1 MVVKAVGANPHG
13 WLARLAGVM
22 LWRRLETRSI

>member
-1 MVVKAVGANPHG
+1 MVVKALGANPHG
-13 WLARLAGVM
+13 WLARLAGIL